1 MRVKIGARFYE
12 LNTSFMSAF
21 RFRARY
27 NKSLLDVS
35 FDEGDML
42 KLLHVSI
49 TDSGRP
55 SLHEIIEAARAD
67 TKIYRAARALFSEI
81 LKMDARSVTQAEKP
95 SVEALQQKVD
105 EYHAVSLFASTGL
118 PERLLDELSLMQV
131 YAITMAYY
139 EATNQRNSDHIA
151 SQDEVR
157 NLYSISKNQESDIQ
171 AFLKLHPELAAGGEG
186 YGE

>member
-1 MRVKIGARFYE
+1 MRVKIGIRFYE

-27 NKSLLDVS
+27 NKSLLDAS
-35 FDEGDML
+35 FDNNDML
-42 KLLHVSI
+42 KLIHTAI
-49 TDSGRP
+49 TDLGRP
-55 SLHEIIEAARAD
+55 SLHEIKEAARAD
-67 TKIYRAARALFSEI
+67 TRIYRAARALFSEI

-95 SVEALQQKVD
+95 STEALQQKVD

-131 YAITMAYY
+131 YAITMAFY
-139 EATNQRNSDHIA
+139 EATNRRNSDHIA

-157 NLYSISKNQESDIQ
+157 NLYSISDTQEDAIQ
-171 AFLKLHPELAAGGEG
+171 AFLREHPELAVEI
-186 YGE
+186 

>member
-1 MRVKIGARFYE
+1 MRVKINGRFYE

-35 FDEGDML
+35 FNESDML
-42 KLLHVSI
+42 KLLHLAI
-49 TDSGRP
+49 TEPSGP
-55 SLHEIIEAARAD
+55 SLHKIKEAARAD
-67 TKIYRAARALFSEI
+67 TKIYRAARVLFSEI
-81 LKMDARSVTQAEKP
+81 MKTDTRISTQASTP
-95 SVEALQQKVD
+95 GGTPQQTID

-139 EATNQRNSDHIA
+139 EATNRRNSDHIA

-157 NLYSISKNQESDIQ
+157 NLYSISRDQENAIQ
-171 AFLKLHPELAAGGEG
+171 EYLKIHPDMTVSV
-186 YGE
+186 